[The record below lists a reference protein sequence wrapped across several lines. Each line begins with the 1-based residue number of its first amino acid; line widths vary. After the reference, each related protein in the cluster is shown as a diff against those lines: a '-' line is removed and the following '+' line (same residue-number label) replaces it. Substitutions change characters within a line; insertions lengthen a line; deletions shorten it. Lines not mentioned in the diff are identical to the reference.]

1 VAIGAMT
8 TRFLSVTSR
17 IAMGVKSRGLVI
29 VACGSVAC
37 GGREAERSRCGQ
49 ALSSL

>member
-1 VAIGAMT
+1 MT
-8 TRFLSVTSR
+8 TRFFSVTSR
-17 IAMGVKSRGLVI
+17 MVMGVKSSGLVI
-29 VACGSVAC
+29 GGCGPVAC